1 MYPQVEDW
9 PRLSLGRPGLGPAWA
24 WTHPGLYYITGLLK
38 KSPVV
43 SFVLLELKPK
53 QQRCK
58 YWLFF
63 NQCSSGKF
71 SKIFLAPD
79 NKTANEIN
87 RAPVTLKAPGI
98 CCKFS
103 RENGKKIS
111 IVWHTDY
118 GHPVKAKSKKSENL
132 DRCGRQ
138 NMLRPYLK
146 IWDWDLIFGRAV
158 KAISSPSVR
167 SPWYR
172 SLSK

>member
-103 RENGKKIS
+103 RENRK
-111 IVWHTDY
+111 
-118 GHPVKAKSKKSENL
+118 KKSENGKKSSIVSQL
-132 DRCGRQ
+132 VQ
-138 NMLRPYLK
+138 VLTISVIYKKHVKK
-146 IWDWDLIFGRAV
+146 IFIERLT
-158 KAISSPSVR
+158 ST
-167 SPWYR
+167 
-172 SLSK
+172 

>member
-1 MYPQVEDW
+1 M
-9 PRLSLGRPGLGPAWA
+9 
-24 WTHPGLYYITGLLK
+24 
-38 KSPVV
+38 V
-43 SFVLLELKPK
+43 SFELLELKPK

-103 RENGKKIS
+103 RENRKKNKKMGKKS
-111 IVWHTDY
+111 
-118 GHPVKAKSKKSENL
+118 AL
-132 DRCGRQ
+132 
-138 NMLRPYLK
+138 
-146 IWDWDLIFGRAV
+146 
-158 KAISSPSVR
+158 
-167 SPWYR
+167 YR
-172 SLSK
+172 SLSKCTISMIYKKHEKDYFHQKTEINRALVTLKALGICCKFSRENRKKIRKWEKNQHCIAACPSVQSV